1 MKEKEPS
8 EWVGKKKCLQMEI
21 QGIHLQNMQT
31 VHVAQLKL
39 KKKEKWAKDRNRR
52 FSIEGIQVNIKYA
65 KRCSASLIIREM

>member
-39 KKKEKWAKDRNRR
+39 KKKEKWAKDRNGR
-52 FSIEGIQVNIKYA
+52 
-65 KRCSASLIIREM
+65 